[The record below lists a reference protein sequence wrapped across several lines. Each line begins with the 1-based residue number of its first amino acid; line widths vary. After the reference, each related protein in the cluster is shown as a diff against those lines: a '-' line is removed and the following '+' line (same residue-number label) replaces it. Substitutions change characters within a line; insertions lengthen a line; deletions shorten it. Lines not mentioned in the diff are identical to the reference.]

1 MSKSLLIIGAGGF
14 GRSVKE
20 AAVHSERWQDIFFV
34 DDSYS
39 KAKNHLKCNILGSTD
54 LLESIHQEFSGI
66 VVAIGNNQIRED
78 KINHL
83 IKINANLT
91 SVYHPR
97 SYVSDDACVGL
108 GTLVMAGAVIG
119 AYASV
124 GIGCI
129 LNPNAVADHDSVM
142 EDFSH
147 LGVGANL
154 AGTAVMKKG
163 SWLRAGVS
171 ASYNQVVPEWKI
183 IEPSFI
189 K

>member
-1 MSKSLLIIGAGGF
+1 MPESLLIVGAGGF
-14 GRSVKE
+14 GRTVKE
-20 AAVHSERWQDIFFV
+20 AALDSERWRDIAFV
-34 DDSYS
+34 DDGYP
-39 KAKNHLKCNILGSTD
+39 KATNHLNCNILGPTD
-54 LLESIHQEFSGI
+54 LLESIHYEFAGVI
-66 VVAIGNNQIRED
+66 VAIGNNRIREE

-83 IKINANLT
+83 INLNANLT
-91 SVYHPR
+91 SIYHPR
-97 SYVSDDACVGL
+97 SCVSGDACVGL

-171 ASYNQVVPEWKI
+171 ASYNQVVPEWEI